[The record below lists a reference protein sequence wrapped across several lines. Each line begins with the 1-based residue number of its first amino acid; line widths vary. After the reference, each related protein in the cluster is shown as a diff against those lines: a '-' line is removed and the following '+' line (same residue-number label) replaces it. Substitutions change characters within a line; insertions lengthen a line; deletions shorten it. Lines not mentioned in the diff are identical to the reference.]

1 MDTHLIIVIVL
12 ILLAIIDLTV
22 GVANDAVNFLN
33 SAIGSKV
40 ANFKLVLIVASIGI
54 LLGVFMSGGM
64 MEVARKGIFNPEYF
78 FMPELLVI
86 FVAVMFADVILLD
99 TYNTFGLP
107 TSTTVSIVFGLFGS
121 ALAVSIIKVLNSGQ
135 DIIVAFDYIK
145 SGTVLAII
153 GGIVSS
159 IFIAFFVSSIVQYF
173 TRLIFSFDYKERF
186 KKYGPIWAGVSLSFL
201 SYFIIIKG
209 LKGATFIPED
219 ISSFVKGNFFQ
230 VFGMLFA
237 FWSILIFLLSLIKNF
252 NPLKFIVLFG
262 TFSLAL
268 AFAANDLVNF
278 IGAPLAGLHAYQ
290 LAQGMENPLTTN
302 MVVMTGKLQVENW
315 ILLAAGLIMV
325 LTLFFNKK
333 AYTVSKTTIGLSRQ
347 SDGYERFESN
357 MFARSIVRMFIN
369 VVRVFKNITPEPI
382 QVFVRGRFDQTKYIP
397 YVDEKGDKASFDLI
411 RAAVILVV
419 AAALISVGTLL
430 KLPLSTTYVTF
441 IVAMA
446 AALPDNAWGRESAVY
461 RVSGVLT
468 VIGGWFFTA
477 ISAMIVA
484 GIIATIIYFG
494 EVYAVIAFSIAVAYL
509 LYKSSSF
516 HKNKEEEHNQKEFL
530 NKIGDANNTN
540 IMDEAINRAYL
551 LNNDV
556 KNVFEDTIDALIKEN
571 PSNSKK
577 ANKKAKNI
585 EFELNKLNADLLMI
599 LEFDHKSEFE
609 YASMFAMT
617 LSGFRDIGVSTKNVT
632 DQIHQYI
639 NNNHTPLTPEQSEDL
654 ASATNS
660 LIILLDL
667 FTKILKNRDFDSLNE
682 YKDEKT
688 EFLKKLK
695 KLNKN
700 QVKRIKEKSSKTRRS
715 ILFFNIITE
724 MRNIAYIS
732 EELIESIHGLYTT
745 NDFDAI
751 EEE

>member
-1 MDTHLIIVIVL
+1 VDTHLIIVIVL
-12 ILLAIIDLTV
+12 VALAIVDLMV

-40 ANFKLVLIVASIGI
+40 ANFKLILIVASIGI

-64 MEVARKGIFNPEYF
+64 MEVARKGIFNPEFF

-86 FVAVMFADVILLD
+86 FVAVMFGDVILLD

-135 DIIVAFDYIK
+135 DMIVVFDYIK

-159 IFIAFFVSSIVQYF
+159 IFIAFFVSSIVQYL
-173 TRLIFSFDYKERF
+173 TRLIFSFDYEKRF
-186 KKYGPIWAGVSLSFL
+186 KKYGPIWAGFALSFL

-209 LKGATFIPED
+209 LKGSTIIPEE
-219 ISSFVKGNFFQ
+219 INQFVKGNFLGF
-230 VFGMLFA
+230 FGILFS
-237 FWSILIFLLSLIKNF
+237 FWAILIFILSLFKKF

-262 TFSLAL
+262 TFALAL

-290 LAQGMENPLTTN
+290 LAQGMENPLTTG
-302 MVVMTGKLQVENW
+302 MVVMTQKIKAENW
-315 ILLAAGLIMV
+315 ILLVSGIIMV
-325 LTLFFNKK
+325 LTLFYNKK
-333 AYTVSKTTIGLSRQ
+333 AYSVSKTTISLTRQ

-357 MFARSIVRMFIN
+357 AIARSLVKMFIN
-369 VVRVFKNITPEPI
+369 IVYIFKNITPEPI
-382 QVFVRGRFDQTKYIP
+382 QNYVKERFDQTKYVP
-397 YVDEKGDKASFDLI
+397 FVDEKGEKASFDLI

-446 AALPDNAWGRESAVY
+446 AALPDNAWGRESAVF
-461 RVSGVLT
+461 RVSGVIT

-477 ISAMIVA
+477 ISAMLVS

-494 EVYAVIAFSIAVAYL
+494 GIYAVLGFSIAVMYL
-509 LYKSSSF
+509 LYRSSSF
-516 HKNKEEEHNQKEFL
+516 HKNKEDQHNQREFS
-530 NKIGDANNTN
+530 NKIGKANNNN
-540 IMDEAINRAYL
+540 IMDEVINNAYL
-551 LNNDV
+551 ISNDV
-556 KNVFEDTIDALIKEN
+556 KNIIELSIDSFIKED
-571 PSNSKK
+571 SSKSK
-577 ANKKAKNI
+577 MAFKKSKNI
-585 EFELNKLNADLLMI
+585 EFEFRKLNADLLMI
-599 LEFDHKSEFE
+599 LEFDKKNEFE
-609 YASMFAMT
+609 YASMFAIT
-617 LSGFRDIGVSTKNVT
+617 LSGFRDIGVSTKNIT
-632 DQIHQYI
+632 EQIHQYI
-639 NNNHTPLTPEQSEDL
+639 NNNHSPLTEEQSEDL
-654 ASATNS
+654 LLASS
-660 LIILLDL
+660 GLSEMLDS
-667 FTKILKNRDFDSLNE
+667 FTKLLKDKDFEKLDEFRDE
-682 YKDEKT
+682 ET

-700 QVKRIKEKSSKTRRS
+700 QVKRIKEKKSKTRRS
-715 ILFFNIITE
+715 ILYFNIITE

-732 EELIESIHGLYTT
+732 EELIESIHGLYVT
-745 NDFDAI
+745 NDFNNI

>member
-1 MDTHLIIVIVL
+1 MDTYLIIVIVL
-12 ILLAIIDLTV
+12 IALAIIDLTV

-40 ANFKLVLIVASIGI
+40 ANFKLVLIVASIGL

-86 FVAVMFADVILLD
+86 FVSVMFADVILLD

-121 ALAVSIIKVLNSGQ
+121 ALAVSIIKVINSGQ
-135 DIIVAFDYIK
+135 DIIVAFDYIR

-173 TRLIFSFDYKERF
+173 TRMIFSFDYKDRF
-186 KKYGPIWAGVSLSFL
+186 KKYGPIWAGVALAFL

-209 LKGATFIPED
+209 LKGATFIPDD
-219 ISSFVKGNFFQ
+219 IKSFVKGNFLE

-237 FWSILIFLLSLIKNF
+237 FWSILTFLLSLIKNF

-290 LAQGMENPLTTN
+290 LAQGMENPLTTE
-302 MVVMTGKLQVENW
+302 MVVMTGKVQVENW

-325 LTLFFNKK
+325 LTLYFNKK

-369 VVRVFKNITPEPI
+369 VVRVFKNITPESI
-382 QVFVRGRFDQTKYIP
+382 QVFVRGRFDQTKYVAF
-397 YVDEKGDKASFDLI
+397 VDEKGEKASFDLI

-484 GIIATIIYFG
+484 GIIAAIIYYG
-494 EVYAVIAFSIAVAYL
+494 EVYAVIAFSIGVGYL
-509 LYKSSSF
+509 LYRSSSF
-516 HKNKEEEHNQKEFL
+516 HKSKEEEHNQKEL
-530 NKIGDANNTN
+530 SSKIGEANNTN
-540 IMDEAINRAYL
+540 VMDEIINRSYL
-551 LNNDV
+551 LSNDI
-556 KNVFEDTIDALIKEN
+556 KNIFDKSINALVNEN
-571 PSNSKK
+571 TTNSKQAHK
-577 ANKKAKNI
+577 QAKNI

-599 LEFDHKSEFE
+599 LEVDQKSELE

-617 LSGFRDIGVSTKNVT
+617 LSGFRDVGVSTKNVA

-639 NNNHTPLTPEQSEDL
+639 NNNHTPLDLDQSEDIL
-654 ASATNS
+654 VATNS
-660 LIILLDL
+660 LIELIDL
-667 FTKILKNRDFDSLNE
+667 YTKILKNREFDELD
-682 YKDEKT
+682 KFRDEKS

-700 QVKRIKEKSSKTRRS
+700 QVKRIKEKKSKTRRS
-715 ILFFNIITE
+715 ILYFNIITE

-732 EELIESIHGLYTT
+732 EELIESINGLYTA
-745 NDFDAI
+745 NDFDNI